1 MARTRRKAPEGPPK
15 TEKALQ
21 EYRSYLLSGGP
32 AIHALLG
39 ADTQTSLR
47 LPQLMYDAVAA
58 AAGQHHIGI
67 GEELRLR
74 LEASFVVE
82 LSDPET
88 RGLTAAVMEVARR
101 IEPAFGPWHQNRYA
115 FDVLRAAI
123 LALLDL
129 CRPAEGAAG
138 PPDTPLASIYL
149 GVDGGTPET
158 VGRMLAGGAAV
169 TAGIPMP
176 GGGGSRRPQRTE
188 RN

>member
-1 MARTRRKAPEGPPK
+1 MARTRRKAPEGPRK
-15 TEKALQ
+15 TETALQ

-32 AIHALLG
+32 AVVALLG

-67 GEELRLR
+67 GEEIRLR
-74 LEASFVVE
+74 LEASFVAE
-82 LSDPET
+82 LSDQET
-88 RGLTAAVMEVARR
+88 RSLTGAIMQVARNV
-101 IEPAFGPWHQNRYA
+101 EPAFGPWHQNRYA

-129 CRPAEGAAG
+129 CRPTEGAAR
-138 PPDTPLASIYL
+138 PPDTNLADIYL

-176 GGGGSRRPQRTE
+176 GGGGPRRPQRTE